1 MIDIR
6 NPKTYCETFL
16 KIRDKKNKLV
26 PLRFKPAQQK
36 LYEIFCE
43 EYAKGK
49 PVRVVILKA
58 RQLGFSTV
66 TEGLFFADTA
76 THANAVTLIMAHE
89 ETATVNLFNMNK
101 LFYDELPPQLQPML
115 KNSNAQ
121 ELVFE
126 NPTRDPL
133 EKAGNPGL
141 RSRIRCMTAGGKG
154 AGRSFTLRNVHLSEV
169 AFWSKMRTQL
179 TGILQAVPDDKETCV
194 VIESTP
200 NGYNEFKDF
209 WDDAV
214 SGANGF
220 RPVFFAWYE
229 EPEYRRAVEP
239 GTEWTQEE
247 EEMRELYGL
256 DDEQLAW
263 RRWCIKANCQGDV
276 QIFQQEYPSNPD
288 EAFLFSGTPFFDNTL
303 ISAMRQNAPEPIAVG
318 RFEFDEDESGCPQN
332 IEWVDDERGF
342 IKIWAEPEEYVPYV
356 IGGDTA
362 GEGSDK
368 FIGWGI
374 DNRTGEQVC
383 ELRHTFSERLYAKQM
398 YCLGQYYNGAL
409 LAIETNYSTYPQL
422 MLEDWGYPRLYERQR
437 FDTQAKKYVNAY
449 GFRTD
454 SVTRPLILA
463 GLRTVMDENP
473 DSVKS
478 FETLGEMLTFVYNDN
493 YRPEAA
499 PGEHDDL
506 VMAAAICHFARPQ
519 QNYTAYA
526 EPTQRPMKLYERH
539 KVRGI

>member
-6 NPKTYCETFL
+6 NPKVYCENFL
-16 KIRDKKNKLV
+16 KIRDKKSNLTQLK
-26 PLRFKPAQQK
+26 FKPAQEK
-36 LYEIFCE
+36 LYEIFRE
-43 EYAKGK
+43 EYAAGR

-58 RQLGFSTV
+58 RQLGLSTL
-66 TEGLFFADTA
+66 TEGIFFADTA
-76 THANAVTLIMAHE
+76 TNFNATTLIVAHDE
-89 ETATVNLFNMNK
+89 PATTNLFNMNK
-101 LFYDELPPQLQPML
+101 LFYDELPAPIKPMK

-126 NPTRDPL
+126 NPTRDPQK
-133 EKAGNPGL
+133 KAGNPGL
-141 RSRIRCMTAGGKG
+141 RSRIRCVTAGGKG

-169 AFWSKMRTQL
+169 AFWPRMRFL
-179 TGILQAVPDDKETCV
+179 MTGILQAVPDDMETCV
-194 VIESTP
+194 VVESTA

-214 SGANGF
+214 SGKNGF
-220 RPVFFAWYE
+220 RPVFFAWYDD
-229 EPEYRRAVEP
+229 PEYRRPVEP
-239 GTEWTQEE
+239 GTEWTPEE
-247 EEMRELYGL
+247 EQMRELYGL

-263 RRWCIKANCQGDV
+263 RRWCIKVNCQGDI
-276 QIFQQEYPSNPD
+276 QIFRQEYPSNPD
-288 EAFLFSGTPFFDNTL
+288 EAFLFSGTPFFDNTVIQAL
-303 ISAMRQNAPEPIAVG
+303 RQTAPKPLRVG
-318 RFEFDEDESGCPQN
+318 RFEFDEEENGCPKN

-342 IKIWAEPEEYVPYV
+342 IKLWAEPEKNVPYV

-362 GEGSDK
+362 GDGSDK
-368 FIGWGI
+368 FIGWGV

-398 YCLGQYYNGAL
+398 YCLGKYFNGAL

-437 FDTQAKKYVNAY
+437 FDTQQKRYVNAY

-463 GLRTVMDENP
+463 GLRTVMDEDP
-473 DSVKS
+473 GGVKS

-519 QNYTAYA
+519 HRYTAYVEPA
-526 EPTQRPMKLYERH
+526 ERPKKLIEKY
-539 KVRGI
+539 KVKGR